1 VSIVPIGTPPYRQG
15 KHERR
20 SVRSIATP
28 LDETVL
34 QIAALPD
41 ERGLALSGTL
51 DLSTEA
57 QARAA
62 VESLLEPGAVLT
74 LDLSGLEFMDSSGLN
89 LIVAS
94 LQEIGQEGHLTL
106 RVRERIVGRILG
118 VSGLTDRP
126 NLEVEQV

>member
-1 VSIVPIGTPPYRQG
+1 LP
-15 KHERR
+15 
-20 SVRSIATP
+20 SIAAP
-28 LDETVL
+28 LDETVF

-41 ERGLALSGTL
+41 ERGLALTGTL

-57 QARAA
+57 QARARAA
-62 VESLLEPGAVLT
+62 VEPLMAPGAVLT
-74 LDLSGLEFMDSSGLN
+74 LDLSGLEFMDSSRLN
-89 LIVAS
+89 LIAAS
-94 LQEIGQEGHLTL
+94 LREIGQEGHLTI